1 MSLPIYSKDWPVV
14 ASMTDGTLG
23 GWRRGDRK
31 KKQPT
36 VGWINGRDTPVKK
49 LVADV

>member
-1 MSLPIYSKDWPVV
+1 MGQWE
-14 ASMTDGTLG
+14 AGEETETE
-23 GWRRGDRK
+23 K
-31 KKQPT
+31 KKPT